1 MIGTLLLWIGMYDIF
16 DLTIDRFVVPRVSRA
31 KPHPLP
37 AFFFFFFF
45 LFFFAL
51 FPTTHQCTH
60 LWVLGTAIII
70 LSSGYYVQLSFANT

>member
-16 DLTIDRFVVPRVSRA
+16 DLTIDRFVPRVSRA
-31 KPHPLP
+31 NPTPYP
-37 AFFFFFFF
+37 PFFSSFFSF
-45 LFFFAL
+45 LFLHSFQ
-51 FPTTHQCTH
+51 TTHQCTH